1 MNVMTIDLEDWY
13 HCLDENPAN
22 WHLYEDRVAIAVHR
36 ILEILASNHTR
47 ATFFVLGHVAE
58 RHSELIREIHRLGH
72 EIGCHGYEHKFIYRQ
87 SASEFASDVR
97 RASDLLSSIIGE
109 PILSYRAP
117 YFSIT
122 QKSLW
127 ALAVLRDLGFKY
139 DSSIFPVHNHR
150 YGIPGAPPLP
160 FKTDEGILEFPVSTY
175 PFAHQHI
182 PFAGGIYFRF
192 FPYQFVRSL
201 CRRLN
206 SRVEPIIFYLHPW
219 ELDDG
224 QPRIPLPAALR
235 LRHYWKLDQT
245 AGKLNRLLQDFRFAP
260 MREMQVT

>member
-13 HCLDENPAN
+13 HCLDEDPAN
-22 WHLYEDRVAIAVHR
+22 WHLYEDRVVIEVQR
-36 ILEILASNHTR
+36 ILEILKSNQTR
-47 ATFFVLGHVAE
+47 VTFFVLGYVAE
-58 RHSELIREIHRLGH
+58 RHPELIREIHRAGH
-72 EIGCHGYEHKFIYRQ
+72 EIGCHGYEHRFIYRQ
-87 SASEFASDVR
+87 SPLEFESDVR
-97 RASDLLSSIIGE
+97 RAANLLFAITGE

-127 ALAVLRDLGFKY
+127 ALTVLRDLGFKY
-139 DSSIFPVHNHR
+139 DSSIFPVRNHR
-150 YGIPGAPPLP
+150 YGIPGAPRLP
-160 FKTDEGILEFPVSTY
+160 FKTEEGILEFPISTF
-175 PFAHQHI
+175 PFVNLNI

-192 FPYQFVRSL
+192 FSYRFVRSL

-206 SRVEPIIFYLHPW
+206 ARGESIIFYLHPW
-219 ELDDG
+219 ELDDE

-245 AGKLNRLLQDFRFAP
+245 AGKLDRLLQDFRFAP
-260 MREMQVT
+260 MREMRVT

>member
-1 MNVMTIDLEDWY
+1 
-13 HCLDENPAN
+13 
-22 WHLYEDRVAIAVHR
+22 
-36 ILEILASNHTR
+36 
-47 ATFFVLGHVAE
+47 
-58 RHSELIREIHRLGH
+58 
-72 EIGCHGYEHKFIYRQ
+72 
-87 SASEFASDVR
+87 
-97 RASDLLSSIIGE
+97 LLSSIIGE

-160 FKTDEGILEFPVSTY
+160 FKTDEGILEFPISTY
-175 PFAHQHI
+175 PFAHQRI

-219 ELDDG
+219 EIDDG
-224 QPRIPLPAALR
+224 QPRIPLPTALR
-235 LRHYWKLDQT
+235 LRHYWNLDQT